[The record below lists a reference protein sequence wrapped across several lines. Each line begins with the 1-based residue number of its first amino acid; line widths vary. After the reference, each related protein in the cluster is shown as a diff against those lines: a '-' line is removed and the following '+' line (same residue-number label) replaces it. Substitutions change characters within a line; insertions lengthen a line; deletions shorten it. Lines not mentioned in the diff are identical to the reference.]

1 MNYDLFFLITVKQ
14 KWQFLMVD
22 ILVSFRLVVPLSVR
36 ASEFFFFHAE
46 GRREKRLYVKNTS
59 TV

>member
-36 ASEFFFFHAE
+36 ASEFIFFMQKAE
-46 GRREKRLYVKNTS
+46 EKRDYM
-59 TV
+59 